1 MKGVGVGHRPDP
13 WCQAP
18 RFGPQTEPT
27 RPTNGL
33 VIMLC
38 AGKNLIDVILHV
50 RHREDVDQGFAKRK
64 GRSKERPTAKL
75 QLRE

>member
-1 MKGVGVGHRPDP
+1 MKGGGFGLRPDP

-18 RFGPQTEPT
+18 QFEPQTELT
-27 RPTNGL
+27 RSTKGL
-33 VIMLC
+33 VLILC
-38 AGKNLIDVILHV
+38 AGKKLIDVILHV
-50 RHREDVDQGFAKRK
+50 GHRGDVDQGVAKRK